1 MNTTFCQSAQIIITS
16 VITHFCI
23 FRPSSSGEVSC
34 DFLAEQM
41 FSCLKCGQETKLGR
55 SFVDNHLRRHRLSLQ
70 EYLDTFDTPDNQS
83 RLATVRQWVQQEEY
97 LNKISGEFLS

>member
-1 MNTTFCQSAQIIITS
+1 M
-16 VITHFCI
+16 
-23 FRPSSSGEVSC
+23 SC

-55 SFVDNHLRRHRLSLQ
+55 SFVDNHLRRHRLNLQ

-97 LNKISGEFLS
+97 LNKISGEFLP